1 MRLLRIF
8 KLLFYVFPNIQNKD
22 VYFFF
27 PSVHLGGAETV
38 HADIIE
44 NFNDKNTVCLVTG
57 FSANNFSEN
66 RFKKHTKLINIFSIV
81 KVKLLKK
88 KSLKLIA
95 KSINNSKKPIVFGS
109 NSHFF
114 YDLIPYL
121 DEKVKV
127 IDLIHAFSYEENSA
141 AEKVSLKVVE
151 RINNR
156 VVLGEKTKTD
166 FKELY
171 LKENKN
177 LALLERIKIIKN
189 KVNVPEVKIVKDF
202 LSPMVILFVARDS
215 YEKRPEL
222 FFEIAKKSYEI
233 NPDIKFKVIGDNFE
247 NHEITPNVEIIGPI
261 QEKNIINTYYK
272 EAHLILI
279 TSSREG
285 FPMVILEGM
294 SYGVVPI
301 CTNVGEISE
310 FINEKNR
317 NGFLIENSVDEQKI
331 VANFVEKI
339 ICFKNN
345 IEILEEYSS
354 NTFTSLNTEFNPLS
368 FENAYKDLFFNIDFL

>member
-1 MRLLRIF
+1 MKILRIF
-8 KLLFYVFPNIQNKD
+8 KLFLTILPKLKKQEI
-22 VYFFF
+22 YFFF
-27 PSVHLGGAETV
+27 PYYHLGGAETV
-38 HADIIE
+38 HNDILEVFSKNDSVCFITNKSVNKFNKA
-44 NFNDKNTVCLVTG
+44 NFEKSTVLLEINKIIR
-57 FSANNFSEN
+57 S
-66 RFKKHTKLINIFSIV
+66 RF
-81 KVKLLKK
+81 LKK
-88 KSLKLIA
+88 IALKKISS
-95 KSINNSKKPIVFGS
+95 KINATNNPIVFGC
-109 NSHFF
+109 NSEFF
-114 YDLIPYL
+114 YELIPYL

-151 RINNR
+151 RINKR

-189 KVNVPEVKIVKDF
+189 KVNVPEVKIIKDF

-247 NHEITPNVEIIGPI
+247 NHQITPNVEIIGPI

-272 EAHLILI
+272 EADLILI

-301 CTNVGEISE
+301 STNVGEIST
-310 FINEKNR
+310 FINDKNQ
-317 NGFLIENSVDEQKI
+317 NGFLIENHTDKQQI
-331 VANFVEKI
+331 VADFLESIQYINKNRNSLEK
-339 ICFKNN
+339 
-345 IEILEEYSS
+345 Y
-354 NTFTSLNTEFNPLS
+354 SLNAYNSVKQEFSSETNK
-368 FENAYKDLFFNIDFL
+368 ENYLNLFFN

>member
-127 IDLIHAFSYEENSA
+127 IDLIHAFSYEESTA
-141 AEKVSLKVVE
+141 AEKVSLNVVE
-151 RINNR
+151 RIDYR

-171 LKENKN
+171 LKENKDV
-177 LALLERIKIIKN
+177 ALLERIKIIKN
-189 KVNVPEVKIVKDF
+189 KVNIPEDKTIKDF
-202 LSPMVILFVARDS
+202 SVPITVLFVARDS

-222 FFEIAKKSYEI
+222 FFAIANKSYELNLDI
-233 NPDIKFKVIGDNFE
+233 NYKIIGDYFQDYKL
-247 NHEITPNVEIIGPI
+247 TPNIEIVGPI
-261 QEKNIINTYYK
+261 QDKNVINKYYK
-272 EAHLILI
+272 EANLILI

-301 CTNVGEISE
+301 STNVGEIPD
-310 FINEKNR
+310 FINDNNQ
-317 NGFLIENSVDEQKI
+317 NGFLIENNQNEQQIIDAFLDKI
-331 VANFVEKI
+331 QYIN
-339 ICFKNN
+339 KNRST
-345 IEILEEYSS
+345 LENYSS
-354 NTFTSLNTEFNPLS
+354 NAYNTVKNEFSSEINKQNYLN
-368 FENAYKDLFFNIDFL
+368 LFFN

>member
-1 MRLLRIF
+1 MKILRIF
-8 KLLFYVFPNIQNKD
+8 KLFITILPKLKKQEI
-22 VYFFF
+22 YFFF
-27 PSVHLGGAETV
+27 PFYHLGGAETV
-38 HADIIE
+38 HNDILEVFSKKDSVCFITNKSVNKFNKA
-44 NFNDKNTVCLVTG
+44 NFEKSTVLLEINKIIR
-57 FSANNFSEN
+57 S
-66 RFKKHTKLINIFSIV
+66 RF
-81 KVKLLKK
+81 LKK
-88 KSLKLIA
+88 IALKKISS
-95 KSINNSKKPIVFGS
+95 KINATNNPIVFGC
-109 NSHFF
+109 NSEFF
-114 YDLIPYL
+114 YELIPYL

-151 RINNR
+151 RINKR

-189 KVNVPEVKIVKDF
+189 KVNVPEVKIIKDF

-247 NHEITPNVEIIGPI
+247 NHEISPNVEIIGPI

-272 EAHLILI
+272 EADLILI

-301 CTNVGEISE
+301 STNVGEIST
-310 FINEKNR
+310 FINDKNQ
-317 NGFLIENSVDEQKI
+317 NGFLIDNHTDKQQIVADFLESIQYINKNRNTLEKYSLNAYNSVKQE
-331 VANFVEKI
+331 F
-339 ICFKNN
+339 
-345 IEILEEYSS
+345 SS
-354 NTFTSLNTEFNPLS
+354 ETNKENYLN
-368 FENAYKDLFFNIDFL
+368 LFFN

>member
-1 MRLLRIF
+1 MKILRIF
-8 KLLFYVFPNIQNKD
+8 KLFITILPKLKKQEI
-22 VYFFF
+22 YFFF
-27 PSVHLGGAETV
+27 PYYHLGGAETV
-38 HADIIE
+38 HNDILEVFSKNDSVCFITNKSVNKFNKE
-44 NFNDKNTVCLVTG
+44 NFEKSTVLLEINKIIR
-57 FSANNFSEN
+57 S
-66 RFKKHTKLINIFSIV
+66 RF
-81 KVKLLKK
+81 LKK
-88 KSLKLIA
+88 IVLKKISR
-95 KSINNSKKPIVFGS
+95 KINATNNPIVFGC
-109 NSHFF
+109 NSEFF
-114 YDLIPYL
+114 YELIPYL

-151 RINNR
+151 RINKR

-171 LKENKN
+171 LKENKS

-189 KVNVPEVKIVKDF
+189 KVNVPEVKIIKDF

-272 EAHLILI
+272 EADLILI

-301 CTNVGEISE
+301 STNVGEIST
-310 FINEKNR
+310 FINDRNQ
-317 NGFLIENSVDEQKI
+317 NGFLIENHTDKQQI
-331 VANFVEKI
+331 VADFLESIQYINKNRNSLEK
-339 ICFKNN
+339 
-345 IEILEEYSS
+345 Y
-354 NTFTSLNTEFNPLS
+354 SLNAYNSVKQEFSSETNK
-368 FENAYKDLFFNIDFL
+368 ENYLNLFFN

>member
-1 MRLLRIF
+1 MKILRIF
-8 KLLFYVFPNIQNKD
+8 KLFLTILPKLKKQEI
-22 VYFFF
+22 YFFF
-27 PSVHLGGAETV
+27 PYYHLGGAETV
-38 HADIIE
+38 HNDILEVFSKNDSVCFITNKSVNKFNKA
-44 NFNDKNTVCLVTG
+44 NFEKSTVLLEINKIIR
-57 FSANNFSEN
+57 S
-66 RFKKHTKLINIFSIV
+66 RF
-81 KVKLLKK
+81 LKK
-88 KSLKLIA
+88 IALKKISS
-95 KSINNSKKPIVFGS
+95 KINATNNPIVFGC
-109 NSHFF
+109 NSEFF
-114 YDLIPYL
+114 YELIPYL
-121 DEKVKV
+121 DAKVKV

-189 KVNVPEVKIVKDF
+189 KVNVPEVKIIKDF

-247 NHEITPNVEIIGPI
+247 NHQITPNVEIIGPI

-272 EAHLILI
+272 EADLILI

-301 CTNVGEISE
+301 STNVGEIST
-310 FINEKNR
+310 FINDKNQ
-317 NGFLIENSVDEQKI
+317 NGFLIENHTDKQQI
-331 VANFVEKI
+331 VADFLESIQYINKNRNSLEK
-339 ICFKNN
+339 
-345 IEILEEYSS
+345 Y
-354 NTFTSLNTEFNPLS
+354 SLNAYNSVKQEFSSETNK
-368 FENAYKDLFFNIDFL
+368 ENYLNLFFN